1 MGAASST
8 GAWTAGERCNFHPV
22 YTWESITGPGTLE
35 DLVADA
41 HAAGY
46 PDMNVR
52 RVHDWIAKG
61 LLDQPR
67 LRTRRRGSDKA
78 EHSANQRRL
87 LLLLLDKRQQVTHLS
102 TLAQAP
108 LAIWLWW
115 DGYVPTR
122 QAQRAW
128 MTWVGRG
135 RRSREVAREGAAGL
149 LKQVG
154 HQLATETARARFVR
168 IISEL
173 GNGKALTMHGRA
185 ELLDAVR
192 DVMEPESM
200 FAASGLVRALG
211 PVQTPMTVE
220 AVVTHMEALCAALG
234 RTLDGKV
241 DGALLERARAV
252 HRASMADYLAQ
263 RGTLAAEAGQLAG
276 LFREPTLQE
285 QFDQAG
291 RQLLLLVLGMELTQR
306 RTRPRP

>member
-1 MGAASST
+1 M
-8 GAWTAGERCNFHPV
+8 
-22 YTWESITGPGTLE
+22 YTWKSISGPGTIN

-41 HAAGY
+41 HAASY

-87 LLLLLDKRQQVTHLS
+87 LLLLLDKRQHVAHLNA
-102 TLAQAP
+102 LAQVP
-108 LAIWLWW
+108 LATWLWW

-128 MTWVGRG
+128 VTWVGRG
-135 RRSREVAREGAAGL
+135 RRSQEVAREGAVGL
-149 LKQVG
+149 LEQIG
-154 HQLATETARARFVR
+154 HQLATPTSRARFVR
-168 IISEL
+168 IITEL
-173 GNGKALTMHGRA
+173 GNGKALTVRGRA

-192 DVMEPESM
+192 DVMEPETV

-211 PVQTPMTVE
+211 PAGAPMTVDT
-220 AVVTHMEALCAALG
+220 VVTRVEALRTALS
-234 RTLDGKV
+234 RALDGKV
-241 DGALLERARAV
+241 DGALLERGRAV
-252 HRASMADYLAQ
+252 YRASTADYLAV
-263 RGTLAAEAGQLAG
+263 RSGLAAEAGKLTD
-276 LFREPTLQE
+276 LFRQPFLQE

-291 RQLLLLVLGMELTQR
+291 RQLLLVLGMELIHR
-306 RTRPRP
+306 RPKVPSV